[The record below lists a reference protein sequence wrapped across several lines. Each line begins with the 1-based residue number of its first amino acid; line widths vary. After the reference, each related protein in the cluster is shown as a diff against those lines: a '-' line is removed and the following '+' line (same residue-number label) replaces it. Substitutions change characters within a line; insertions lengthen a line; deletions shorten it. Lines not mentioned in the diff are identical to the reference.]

1 MQETNNVVVVE
12 EQSPPVS
19 LSNAVSNDVDDRIDP
34 EKPQELDPHEEVE
47 KPQVEAATNPDIP
60 ITFAVRCA
68 KFMARNPWIH
78 FMIAL
83 TIALIFSIVGL
94 TVGNFSV
101 AVDNAGWQ
109 SRGTLI
115 ANRQTQVQLVLT
127 NAEELSTG
135 DPAYWD
141 ELESTVQPGWESSD
155 RANLDRRL
163 MEPPVSNTIEW
174 FRNLMSQTSGLA
186 RTAPFALS
194 ESLARTLQDSS
205 GFEGCDISMYSQTQL
220 DRSKL
225 WPMWK
230 AKGSVSALDPSVIR
244 DICIA
249 EQNTQAVL
257 EGNSLCEQCSSGR
270 CYPPY
275 SLVLFAR
282 ITVGDTSLSLSCQD
296 LADAWSNVVGEM
308 EKVLQDCV
316 SDVTTDF
323 IKYGSLPNQ
332 CPQGFSPTLVDGT
345 FGSQTNFVGYTS
357 SIFQTVNAQKEL
369 YEISGQFD
377 RAAFSDVVYGAYDT
391 ADDAFNEYYV
401 DSSVGSDMILAL

>member
-1 MQETNNVVVVE
+1 MQATNNVVVPE
-12 EQSPPVS
+12 DESPPVS
-19 LSNAVSNDVDDRIDP
+19 PPNAVASDVEDWSDN
-34 EKPQELDPHEEVE
+34 EKVQELDPHDEVE
-47 KPQVEAATNPDIP
+47 KPQVEAASNHDIP
-60 ITFAVRCA
+60 NTFVVRCA

-78 FMIAL
+78 FMVAL
-83 TIALIFSIVGL
+83 TISLIFSIVGL

-115 ANRQTQVQLVLT
+115 SNRQTQVQLVLT

-141 ELESTVQPGWESSD
+141 ELESTVQPGWEGSD

-163 MEPPVSNTIEW
+163 MVPLVSNTIEW
-174 FRNLMSQTSGLA
+174 FRDLMSQSSELD

-194 ESLARTLQDSS
+194 ESMARALQDSS
-205 GFEGCDISMYSQTQL
+205 GFEGCDISTYSQTQL

-230 AKGSVSALDPSVIR
+230 AKDSVSALDPSVIR

-282 ITVGDTSLSLSCQD
+282 ITVGDTSLSLSCQE
-296 LADAWSNVVGEM
+296 LAYAWSNAVGDM

-316 SDVTTDF
+316 SGVTTDF
-323 IKYGSLPNQ
+323 IEYGTLPDQ

-345 FGSQTNFVGYTS
+345 FGSSSNVVRYTS
-357 SIFQTVNAQKEL
+357 SIFQTINAQKEL

-391 ADDAFNEYYV
+391 ADEAFNEFYV